1 MTTLNFKARV
11 PVFDANV
18 RVGDRPEEVSP
29 CRNRNDLLAE
39 MDRHGVERALIYHAQ
54 GEHRSPIDGNEDL
67 EEWIGND
74 ERLQPLWSVLSSDPS
89 LAQIKDLHAK
99 GRVNCARLHIH
110 DTIHQLGLIFK
121 PWAYDILLSWFS
133 DNHIPLWI
141 PLLETENEDIVSTL
155 QDYPNL
161 VTVIVGAHYRHSL
174 WVRPAMKALPN
185 AYLELS
191 RYEPLGEIEAL
202 RNEFGV
208 ERLVYGSYYSRFI
221 MGPMLFYLHHTNLS
235 DDELKLVC
243 SGNLKRILAN
253 AGKS

>member
-11 PVFDANV
+11 PVFDANI
-18 RVGDRPEEVSP
+18 RVGDRPDEVCP
-29 CRNRNDLLAE
+29 CRNPRDLLVE

-54 GEHRSPIDGNEDL
+54 AENRSPIDGNKELEGWLGKED
-67 EEWIGND
+67 
-74 ERLQPLWSVLSSDPS
+74 RLQPLWSVLSSEPS
-89 LAQIKDLHAK
+89 LDQIKDLYAK

-110 DTIHQLGLIFK
+110 DTQHQLGLIFK
-121 PWAYDILLSWFS
+121 PWAYHSLLSWFS

-141 PLLETENEDIVSTL
+141 PLLETENEDIVTTL
-155 QDYPNL
+155 IEYPNL

-185 AYLELS
+185 ANLELS

-202 RNEFGV
+202 RDEFGV
-208 ERLVYGSYYSRFI
+208 ERLVYGSYYSRYI
-221 MGPMLFYLHHTNLS
+221 MGPMLFYLHHTNLN
-235 DDELKLVC
+235 DVELNLVC
-243 SGNLKRILAN
+243 SGNLERILAN